1 MKIKKV
7 EDKDLMR
14 YNDLALSHGTL
25 FDTTNWTAM
34 FGRNVMNYGIFNH
47 GKEMIGGFFL
57 YRRKRYGLSI
67 LQNPC
72 FTPAIGPFLKV
83 DARNVTSVL
92 AAWKEAMSLMAEF
105 IDAVDCS
112 IVSLSL
118 NTVVQDMQP
127 YIWKKF
133 KVVPSYTYILDLSS
147 SVDVLWCNMSHER
160 RNDIRKGG
168 KDGLTV
174 QRISEYGIVKELSQ
188 KTFLR
193 QEMRMDADGMERI
206 LKDFAKPDNSFAF
219 VTSRN
224 SLPIACTFC
233 VYDKKTA
240 YYLIGGYDDA
250 QKHHG
255 AGAMAM
261 WEAIKYAKSIGLN
274 RFDFEGSMVPQIER
288 YFRGFGGK
296 LTPYYRINKAKLP
309 LEIILKFFKR
319 ELF

>member
-1 MKIKKV
+1 MKIKMV

-34 FGRNVMNYGIFNH
+34 FGRNVVNYGIFNR
-47 GKEMIGGFFL
+47 GEEMIGGFFL
-57 YRRKRYGLSI
+57 YRRIRYGLSI

-83 DARNVTSVL
+83 DAKNVTSVL
-92 AAWKEAMSLMAEF
+92 DVWKEAMSLMAEF

-112 IVSLSL
+112 VVSLSL

-147 SVDVLWCNMSHER
+147 SEGALWDNMSHER
-160 RNDIRKGG
+160 RKNIRKAE
-168 KDGLTV
+168 KDGLV
-174 QRISEYGIVKELSQ
+174 VHRISDFGIVKELSQ
-188 KTFLR
+188 KTFVR
-193 QEMRMDADGMERI
+193 QGMRPDTDSMERI
-206 LKDFAKPDNSFAF
+206 LKDFAKPENSFGF
-219 VTSRN
+219 VTTRS
-224 SLPIACTFC
+224 SFPIACTFC

-240 YYLIGGYDDA
+240 YYLIGGYDDS

-288 YFRGFGGK
+288 YFRGFGGR

-309 LEIILKFFKR
+309 LELILKFFKR